1 MDANNILFKSSTGFS
16 GITSPAP
23 GRYTLTFSG
32 VPPAVN
38 NRIAVA
44 TLNVAVGGEISY
56 LYGVGT
62 IDIYTFDSAGVAVV
76 KTDFSVVVYDL
87 T

>member
-1 MDANNILFKSSTGFS
+1 VDANNVLFKSSIGFS
-16 GITSPAP
+16 GITNPTP
-23 GRYTLTFSG
+23 GHYVLTFSG

-38 NRIAVA
+38 NRVATA
-44 TLNVAVGGEISY
+44 TLNVAVGGEITY

-62 IDIYTFDSAGVAVV
+62 IEIFTFDSTGAHVV